1 MNLKDNEVAIVKI
14 YTSAGVDTVAFDDF
28 QEALDILESVKYPF
42 DPEGFLLVGNVYVRY
57 SEIIKIVIDKS
68 KEMIEAPFDLGTKGT
83 RIYMGGD
90 KYQSSLK
97 FWNSEMYGRGL
108 RVTDNSEYNFTV
120 EDVKELKNKVKE
132 LEDKVSELTEAHSKL
147 EKLTLTCFSEILKEL
162 VRVSNLENK
171 RMKLG
176 K

>member
-1 MNLKDNEVAIVKI
+1 MNLKDNEVVIVKI
-14 YTSAGVDTVAFDDF
+14 YTSAGVDIVSFDDY
-28 QEALDILESVKYPF
+28 QEALDVINDMKYPPY
-42 DPEGFLLVGNVYVRY
+42 DSDFLLVGNVYVRHK
-57 SEIIKIVIDKS
+57 EIIKVVIDKS
-68 KEMIEAPFDLGTKGT
+68 EKDVKSA
-83 RIYMGGD
+83 RIYVDEEEYPSG
-90 KYQSSLK
+90 LRL
-97 FWNSEMYGRGL
+97 WNSEMYGRGL

-120 EDVKELKNKVKE
+120 ENIEELKNKVEE
-132 LEDKVSELTEAHSKL
+132 LESKVSELTEAHSKL